1 MISKTF
7 KKILID
13 EKYYKYFEN
22 VHFAIFTT
30 PQEIKNFNEFNK
42 TFEKYIKK
50 YN

>member
-22 VHFAIFTT
+22 VHFT